1 MEYKT
6 YSVKYVKALERA
18 TGLFI
23 LLTGMIVPVLSYQ
36 LMGKPVGAPAG
47 IEEPAIAAGAA
58 DPLAERAKIE
68 ARIEALLQAKRVSE
82 ARAFVKKV
90 NPSLSWTTVEKIVRK
105 EQLAATKH
113 GVPLQIGLAVSWKE
127 SDFRPTAR
135 SPTGPVGLKQV
146 AFTHWN
152 QTCKVSSREELMRL
166 DKNIDCGYRAL
177 AQYKKR
183 YGTWELALY
192 HYHGHPTDLAL
203 NRKYSLTVMARAR
216 KIHTLIMT

>member
-18 TGLFI
+18 TGVLII
-23 LLTGMIVPVLSYQ
+23 LIGILIPVLLYK
-36 LMGKPVGAPAG
+36 LTTGLVGGSTG
-47 IEEPAIAAGAA
+47 ISGVLVDREAEE
-58 DPLAERAKIE
+58 AKKK
-68 ARIEALLQAKRVSE
+68 ARIEELLKARRTSE

-90 NPSLSWTTVEKIVRK
+90 NPSLSWTTVEKIVKKGEVASKR
-105 EQLAATKH
+105 H
-113 GVPLQIGLAVSWKE
+113 NVPFSIGLAVAWQE
-127 SDFRPTAR
+127 SHFKPNAV
-135 SPTGPVGLKQV
+135 SPTGPRGLYQV
-146 AFTHWN
+146 AYTHWKDV
-152 QTCKVSSREELMRL
+152 CSLSSREQLMRL

>member
-36 LMGKPVGAPAG
+36 LVGKPVGAPTG
-47 IEEPAIAAGAA
+47 IEEPAS

-68 ARIEALLQAKRVSE
+68 ARIEALLQAKRGSE

-105 EQLAATKH
+105 GEVASKEH
-113 GVPLQIGLAVSWKE
+113 NVPFSIGLAVAWQE
-127 SDFRPTAR
+127 SHFNPNAV
-135 SPTGPVGLKQV
+135 SPTGPRGIYQV
-146 AFTHWN
+146 AYTYWKDA
-152 QTCKVSSREELMRL
+152 CSLSSREQLMRL

-203 NRKYSLTVMARAR
+203 NRKYSLTVLAKAR

>member
-18 TGLFI
+18 TGVLI
-23 LLTGMIVPVLSYQ
+23 LLTGILIPVMLYK
-36 LMGKPVGAPAG
+36 LTTGLVGGSTG
-47 IEEPAIAAGAA
+47 IGEVLVDREAEE
-58 DPLAERAKIE
+58 AKKK
-68 ARIEALLQAKRVSE
+68 ARIEELLKARRTSD

-105 EQLAATKH
+105 GEVASKRH
-113 GVPLQIGLAVSWKE
+113 NVPFSIGLAVAWQE
-127 SDFRPTAR
+127 SHFKPNAI
-135 SPTGPVGLKQV
+135 SPTGPRGLYQV
-146 AFTHWN
+146 AYTHWKD
-152 QTCKVSSREELMRL
+152 TCSLSSREQLMRL

-192 HYHGHPTDLAL
+192 HYHGHPTDLQL

>member
-18 TGLFI
+18 IGLFI
-23 LLTGMIVPVLSYQ
+23 LLTGMLVPVLAYQ
-36 LMGKPVGAPAG
+36 LIGEPVGAPTG
-47 IEEPAIAAGAA
+47 IEEPAS

-82 ARAFVKKV
+82 AQSFVKKV

-105 EQLAATKH
+105 EQAAAKKH

-127 SDFRPTAR
+127 SDFRPAAK

-152 QTCKVSSREELMRL
+152 EACKVSSREELMRL

-183 YGTWELALY
+183 YGTWEMALY

-203 NRKYSLTVMARAR
+203 NRKYSLTVLARAR

>member
-6 YSVKYVKALERA
+6 YSVKYVQALERA

-23 LLTGMIVPVLSYQ
+23 LLTGILLPVLCYKLTMS
-36 LMGKPVGAPAG
+36 PVAPPTG
-47 IEEPAIAAGAA
+47 I
-58 DPLAERAKIE
+58 AEVVQDRAKIE
-68 ARIEALLQAKRVSE
+68 ARINELLKAKQESE
-82 ARAFVKKV
+82 ARSFVKKV
-90 NPSLSWTTVEKIVRK
+90 NPALSWTTVEKIVRK
-105 EQLAATKH
+105 GEVASKRH
-113 GVPLQIGLAVSWKE
+113 NVPFSIGLAVAWQE
-127 SDFRPTAR
+127 SHFKPNAV
-135 SPTGPVGLKQV
+135 SPTGPRGLYQV
-146 AFTHWN
+146 AYTHWKDV
-152 QTCKVSSREELMRL
+152 CSLSSREQLMRL

-203 NRKYSLTVMARAR
+203 NRKYSLTVLARAR

>member
-1 MEYKT
+1 MQYKT
-6 YSVKYVKALERA
+6 YSTKYVQALERA
-18 TGLFI
+18 TGI
-23 LLTGMIVPVLSYQ
+23 LLLLVGILIPVLSYQ
-36 LMGKPVGAPAG
+36 LIGKPVGAPTG
-47 IEEPAIAAGAA
+47 IEEPAS

-82 ARAFVKKV
+82 AQSFVKKV
-90 NPSLSWTTVEKIVRK
+90 NPNLSWTTVEKIVRK
-105 EQLAATKH
+105 EQAAAVKH
-113 GVPLQIGLAVSWKE
+113 GVPLQIGLAVSWQE
-127 SDFRPTAR
+127 STFKPSAR

-152 QTCKVSSREELMRL
+152 ETCKVSSREELIKL

-183 YGTWELALY
+183 YGTWEMALY